1 MFMIEIAGVK
11 VWTVFYK
18 FFVKHLHSGYPVHKN
33 TGLQAEKSV
42 LEVQVFLDIH
52 IYNLIECLGTF

>member
-1 MFMIEIAGVK
+1 M
-11 VWTVFYK
+11 
-18 FFVKHLHSGYPVHKN
+18 HKN